1 MAESSKPEG
10 WLRRWHEVRPDVD
23 PLCIAVNGRLIRL
36 TSAFSRRREAVLASL
51 GLTQETSDLI
61 ISLLRAGHDGLNAG
75 DLRVEATF
83 PIDSSSA
90 MTYRIDRAEALGLVE
105 RRRDPKDRRG
115 VIISLTPRGREL
127 AHRDVDLNV
136 EFVRELL
143 GTFTQEE
150 REALGDLLKRLLA
163 ALTDEEFPPI
173 AVGVSEPQTK
183 TT

>member
-1 MAESSKPEG
+1 MGGLFGSPA
-10 WLRRWHEVRPDVD
+10 LH
-23 PLCIAVNGRLIRL
+23 
-36 TSAFSRRREAVLASL
+36 SAARGGVGLPRAHTGNFRSHHLATAP
-51 GLTQETSDLI
+51 G
-61 ISLLRAGHDGLNAG
+61 ADGLNAG

-143 GTFTQEE
+143 RTVYAKGARASWRLTEASARVVRRLARAAQYFAHGMSSESRYVFCARRAQSLIDSTIASFGTVV
-150 REALGDLLKRLLA
+150 RSGR
-163 ALTDEEFPPI
+163 
-173 AVGVSEPQTK
+173 
-183 TT
+183 

>member
-61 ISLLRAGHDGLNAG
+61 ISLLRAGPDGLNAG

-90 MTYRIDRAEALGLVE
+90 MTYRIDRAEVLGLVE

-115 VIISLTPRGREL
+115 VLLSLTRAGRALIERRSDEIRSVNDAFFGAL
-127 AHRDVDLNV
+127 TRNTFAALSATMADLVHSSTRATVQLNRM
-136 EFVRELL
+136 EPGLW
-143 GTFTQEE
+143 
-150 REALGDLLKRLLA
+150 REAA
-163 ALTDEEFPPI
+163 E
-173 AVGVSEPQTK
+173 
-183 TT
+183 